1 MLPMDMTEEVR
12 LDMKVGQLHKYL
24 FRSIVDTI
32 IKIKNAICRRMC
44 YQHIGVIR
52 YRGIIACLPIADA
65 VFCKHWHTV
74 ELRSIYIDAGIAKI
88 MDTAIKAIHVCL
100 VKATI
105 MVATNEYLVAIR
117 QIAEPIKEIKCFSF
131 FAKHAEI
138 SGVNHNISL
147 RQFL

>member
-1 MLPMDMTEEVR
+1 M
-12 LDMKVGQLHKYL
+12 H
-24 FRSIVDTI
+24 IA
-32 IKIKNAICRRMC
+32 IKTAD
-44 YQHIGVIR
+44 IG
-52 YRGIIACLPIADA
+52 
-65 VFCKHWHTV
+65 
-74 ELRSIYIDAGIAKI
+74 S
-88 MDTAIKAIHVCL
+88 IKAIV
-100 VKATI
+100 